1 MRLVLV
7 RHAEST
13 ANAEGRVQGHAD
25 FELSARGRAQAEKLR
40 ERFQAEEFAPTAVY
54 SSPLLRAAQT
64 AKILAR
70 SWPVPVTHWD
80 DLKEYDVGVISGLTR
95 EETEE
100 KYPDVDFELETARQF
115 AGIEGAEPLA
125 DRRARG
131 NRVIDSVLD
140 RHSNEDVVVLVTH
153 GGILQQLL
161 AAVLKTSR
169 TWGLSVGNTAVFDFT
184 IDMSRWDL
192 DGNNLANTAICRID
206 AFNDTAH
213 LQDG

>member
-7 RHAEST
+7 RHGEST
-13 ANAEGRVQGHAD
+13 GNAEGRAQGHAD

-40 ERFQAEEFAPTAVY
+40 ERFQTEEFAPTAVY

-64 AKILAR
+64 AEILAR
-70 SWPVPVTHWD
+70 PWPVGVTHWD
-80 DLKEYDVGVISGLTR
+80 DLKEHDVGVISGLTR

-153 GGILQQLL
+153 GGILQQLF
-161 AAVLKTSR
+161 AAVMKTSR

-192 DGNNLANTAICRID
+192 DGDNLANTAIGRID